1 VRRPQSGIVGIG
13 VSPGIAIGPAFV
25 LEKADYRSH
34 RWEIPPAAVGSEVR
48 RFRSAVAAS
57 AAQLKTFRR
66 RLARDLG
73 PQHVY
78 ILDAH
83 LLMLRDRL
91 FIDGVAAII
100 RGERANAEW
109 ALQQVIARFHEAF
122 AGIEDA
128 YLREKAGDMEDIGQR
143 VLRNLTGAPRDR
155 VAEIPDGVIVL
166 ARDLSPSDTAQMRR
180 ERVLGFAIDMGGKTS
195 HTAIVARSLEIPAVV
210 GLEDITARAA
220 NGDPLIIDGNTG
232 QVFLHPDAETVACY
246 EALRRRYQRYDIE
259 LHKLRVLPAE
269 TLDGYRLGLEA
280 NIELPEELPSVI
292 EHGAAGI
299 GLYRTE
305 FLYLNRTDMPTEE
318 EHYARYRHLIE
329 EIRPRPA
336 TIRTFDLG
344 GDKFLSQVPLA
355 KEMNPALGLRAI
367 RFCLREVTAFKTQL
381 AGILR
386 ASAHGKLRVMF
397 PMIAEITELR
407 QAREILAEV
416 ARELERRGEPFDRNL
431 EVGVM
436 IETPAAAVI
445 GDILAREVDFF
456 SIGTNDL
463 IQYALA
469 IDRVNEHV
477 AYLYRPLHPALL
489 RLVREVVRAA
499 HTRGIPVAMCGEMA
513 GEPIHTLL
521 LIGLG
526 IDSLSMNA
534 VSLPRVKK
542 IVRGTRLADA
552 RALAAEA
559 GQLASAWEVEEF
571 VKREM
576 TRRFPDDITE
586 EGKQVCLI

>member
-1 VRRPQSGIVGIG
+1 VKRPQASLVGIG

-25 LEKADYRSH
+25 LEKTDYTAH
-34 RWEIPPAAVGSEVR
+34 RWEIPPREVPREIR
-48 RFRSAVAAS
+48 RFRAAVSAS
-57 AAQLKTFRR
+57 AAQLRSFRR

-91 FIDGVAAII
+91 FTEGVAVLV
-100 RGERANAEW
+100 REERVNAEW
-109 ALQQVIARFHEAF
+109 ALQQVIARFRDAF
-122 AGIEDA
+122 AGIDDA

-143 VLRNLTGAPRDR
+143 VLRNLAGAAHER
-155 VAEIPDGVIVL
+155 VSEIPDGVIVL

-210 GLEDITARAA
+210 GLEDVTARVA

-232 QVFLHPDAETVACY
+232 QVYLHPDEGTFACY
-246 EALRRRYQRYDIE
+246 EVLRRRYLRYDIE
-259 LHKLRVLPAE
+259 LHKLRELPAE

-280 NIELPEELPSVI
+280 NIELPEEIPSVL

-318 EHYARYRHLIE
+318 EHYRIYRHLLE
-329 EIRPRPA
+329 EISPRPA

-397 PMIAEITELR
+397 PMIAEVTELR
-407 QAREILAEV
+407 QAREILEEV
-416 ARELERRGEPFDRNL
+416 AAELARRGEPFDPEL

-436 IETPAAAVI
+436 IETPSAAVI
-445 GDILAREVDFF
+445 ADVLARESDFF

-477 AYLYRPLHPALL
+477 AYLYRPLHPAVL

-499 HTRGIPVAMCGEMA
+499 HTSGIPVAMCGEMA
-513 GEPIHTLL
+513 GEPIHTQL

-526 IDSLSMNA
+526 LDALSMNA

-542 IVRGTRLADA
+542 IVRATRLADA
-552 RALAAEA
+552 RALAAAA

-576 TRRFPDDITE
+576 SRRFPDDITDD
-586 EGKQVCLI
+586 GRQVCLI